1 MLGRSF
7 FEENTLPVS
16 VAIFDLFGWQKSPK
30 PFVVCDVNLCKGLG
44 IRIYGSD
51 FICLERPMK
60 IALSGAHGTGKTTLV
75 ENVKLILTATHQ
87 IEICREVPR
96 VIGDIAD
103 DREFFR
109 REQNTLL
116 RQCSI
121 FLYQVIE
128 DHMVQASAD
137 VVISDRT
144 MVDHL
149 AYTEVLFPEFKE
161 TTEYNVI
168 SKAVG
173 VWLETYDKIVKVPI
187 EFTVEDDGTREADSA
202 FQRNVDEKIDE
213 LYVDFGIK
221 PSSVTGSVSERTDQV
236 VGLIGK

>member
-1 MLGRSF
+1 
-7 FEENTLPVS
+7 
-16 VAIFDLFGWQKSPK
+16 
-30 PFVVCDVNLCKGLG
+30 
-44 IRIYGSD
+44 
-51 FICLERPMK
+51 MK
-60 IALSGAHGTGKTTLV
+60 LALSGAHGTGKTTLV
-75 ENVKLILTATHQ
+75 ESVKKTLAATHK

-109 REQNTLL
+109 RGHNTLL
-116 RQCSI
+116 RQCTI

-128 DHMVQASAD
+128 DHMVESSAE

-161 TTEYNVI
+161 TTEYKVV
-168 SKAVG
+168 SRAVG
-173 VWLETYDKIVKVPI
+173 VWLQTYDQVVKVPI
-187 EFTVEDDGTREADSA
+187 EFTVEDDGTREADLA
-202 FQRNVDEKIDE
+202 FQRSVDEKIDE
-213 LYVDFGIK
+213 LYLGFGVK

-236 VGLIGK
+236 VGLIGT